1 MCVCVCVCV
10 WGGGVCTCACVCGV
24 CVSLVPRRSGGG
36 ANACLC
42 MRLISEKIGYFSDLP
57 RNFYA
62 NFIAG
67 SVHAVK

>member
-1 MCVCVCVCV
+1 MCACVC
-10 WGGGVCTCACVCGV
+10 GGVCTCACVCGV

-36 ANACLC
+36 AKEKNACLC